1 MARNGGGCAGYVTG
15 LEPPARHSAK
25 VAGLIRRRA
34 AMILQQVTDG
44 PEMLRI
50 LFDCKSWQDGRVM
63 PHQWTESPHGF

>member
-1 MARNGGGCAGYVTG
+1 
-15 LEPPARHSAK
+15 